1 MKVSKLNVKHAIR
14 SEFFIRYLILQQY
27 ILNEEVP
34 LELHV
39 MYGIMVQKCEGRR
52 GRNQAKGM
60 VKLTSKRLFFIIK
73 VRLVLHSWWTTR

>member
-1 MKVSKLNVKHAIR
+1 MMVSKLNVKHALALKFLR
-14 SEFFIRYLILQQY
+14 RHLILQQY

-39 MYGIMVQKCEGRR
+39 MYGIMVQYCEGRR

-60 VKLTSKRLFFIIK
+60 VKLTLKRLFFIIK
-73 VRLVLHSWWTTR
+73 VRLVLHSW

>member
-27 ILNEEVP
+27 TLNEEVP

-39 MYGIMVQKCEGRR
+39 MYGIMVQ
-52 GRNQAKGM
+52 
-60 VKLTSKRLFFIIK
+60 
-73 VRLVLHSWWTTR
+73 